1 MNDAAK
7 LIARVEKVFGDVR
20 LGDGVSLREAFVL
33 DDYGST
39 EERAAAR
46 SQDELIDWR
55 KLVDA
60 DLLTDQALCFMD
72 EAGVRFHLPACFVT
86 VLQEK
91 RRNFNQMYSALL
103 FVFLRNGSVNLLK
116 FSLEEL
122 HLMVDIMVWLKTK
135 TDEHR
140 MEDLRKCIENL
151 KNNIQLITMMS
162 EER

>member
-103 FVFLRNGSVNLLK
+103 FVLLRNGSVNLLK
-116 FSLEEL
+116 FSL
-122 HLMVDIMVWLKTK
+122 
-135 TDEHR
+135 
-140 MEDLRKCIENL
+140 
-151 KNNIQLITMMS
+151 
-162 EER
+162 